1 MKNAATTFQGGAHPP
16 HSKKPA
22 NKIPIKKAKL
32 PKQVVIPLSQ
42 HIGAICE
49 PLVSVGDRVKAGTL
63 IGKSDKFVSSFV
75 HASVS
80 GAVIKIEPRPHPLS
94 GLCNSIVIESDGT
107 DETAFT
113 QQEINADNLKPQEI
127 IDIVRHS
134 GVVGLGGACFPTHVK
149 LTSVP
154 NKKIDAFI
162 LNGAGC
168 EPYLS
173 CDHRLMLE
181 RPKDIIKGMLLI
193 MKATGVTRG
202 FVAIEDNKPDAIE
215 TMRVALNSI
224 LNTQHLIQIVTLKT
238 KYPQG
243 AEKQIIKVILNKEVP
258 AGGLPF
264 DVGCLVDNVATALA
278 AYEAVYYKKPLYERV
293 ITVCGD
299 AVKEQANLLVRIGT
313 QASDILQQ
321 CGHISQEPG
330 KVIFGGPMMGF
341 SQYTMDV
348 PVIKG
353 TSGIIFLSPAK
364 VDKSV
369 ESVCI
374 RCGKCLDVCPMQLVP
389 TTLMNLIKQRRY
401 AEAKAFG
408 VDNCYECGSCAYE
421 CPAKIPLVDYMK
433 LGKNG

>member
-1 MKNAATTFQGGAHPP
+1 MISAAMTFPGGVHPP
-16 HSKKPA
+16 HFKKPA
-22 NKIPIKKAKL
+22 NKIPIKKAAL

-49 PLVSVGDRVKAGTL
+49 PLVSVGDKVKPGIL

-80 GAVIKIEPRPHPLS
+80 GEVIKIEQRPHPLS
-94 GLCNSIVIESDGT
+94 GLCNSVVIESDGT
-107 DETAFT
+107 DEAGFT
-113 QQEINADNLKPQEI
+113 QQESNADSLKPQEI
-127 IDIVRHS
+127 IDIIRRS

-149 LTSVP
+149 LTSIP
-154 NKKIDAFI
+154 NKKIDTFV
-162 LNGAGC
+162 LNGAEC

-193 MKATGVTRG
+193 MKAIGVTKG
-202 FVAIEDNKPDAIE
+202 FVAIEDNKPDAVE
-215 TMRVALNSI
+215 AMRAALNST
-224 LNTQHLIQIVTLKT
+224 LNTQHSIQIVTLKT

-278 AYEAVYYKKPLYERV
+278 VYEAVYYKKPLYERV

-313 QASDILQQ
+313 RVSDILQQ
-321 CGHISQEPG
+321 CGLSSQQPG
-330 KVIFGGPMMGF
+330 KIIFGGPMMGF
-341 SQYTMDV
+341 SQYTTDV

-353 TSGIIFLSPAK
+353 TSGIIFLSQAK

-374 RCGKCLDVCPMQLVP
+374 RCGNCLDVCPMKLAP
-389 TTLMNLIKQRRY
+389 TTLMNLIKLRRY
-401 AEAKAFG
+401 AEAKEIG